1 MMVAMTA
8 APEEMPRETLESV
21 LRRIGDRPLTVED
34 LAELPDDSLRY
45 EIDEGVLIVN
55 AAPSDFHQL
64 AAVNLAVIL
73 KLACPRG
80 FAVLGAPA
88 AVISPV
94 QVRIP
99 DIVVVPSQRFNPE
112 YSDIPPVLAVE
123 VASPSTRAYDRTR
136 KLQVY
141 AEFGIAD
148 YWIVGPDPEKPSI
161 TAFALDGKRYRQA
174 RFAAGGET
182 FTAARPFP
190 VSFTPLDLVDTGA

>member
-1 MMVAMTA
+1 MVAMTVL
-8 APEEMPRETLESV
+8 PEEMPRETLESV
-21 LRRIGDRPLTVED
+21 LRRIGDRPFTVED

-64 AAVNLAVIL
+64 ATMQLGAIL
-73 KLACPRG
+73 VEACPRG
-80 FAVLGAPA
+80 FAVMVGPA
-88 AVISPV
+88 VVISPV

-99 DIVVVPSQRFNPE
+99 DIVVVPSKRFNPE
-112 YSDIPPVLAVE
+112 YRNIPPVLAVE

-161 TAFALDGKRYRQA
+161 TAFALDGKRYRE
-174 RFAAGGET
+174 AGFVTGGAT

-190 VSFTPLDLVDTGA
+190 VSFAPLDLVDTGA

>member
-1 MMVAMTA
+1 MVAMTVL
-8 APEEMPRETLESV
+8 PEEMPRETLESV
-21 LRRIGDRPLTVED
+21 LRRIGDRPFTVED

-45 EIDEGVLIVN
+45 EIDEGVLLVN

-64 AAVNLAVIL
+64 AASKLIHIL
-73 KLACPRG
+73 TGACPRG

-88 AVISPV
+88 VVISPI

-99 DIVVVPSQRFNPE
+99 DIVVVPSKRFNPR
-112 YSDIPPVLAVE
+112 YRDIPPVLAVE

-136 KLQVY
+136 KLEVY
-141 AEFGIAD
+141 ADFGIAD
-148 YWIVGPDPEKPSI
+148 YWIVSPDPEKPSI
-161 TAFALDGKRYRQA
+161 TAFALDGKRYRE
-174 RFAAGGET
+174 AGFVTGGAT